1 MHDDF
6 LTGIK
11 EAMVAAAGLIP
22 FAMLVGLTMIE
33 VGYSGGQAVFM
44 SAVMFSGAAQLAA
57 IELLAAGATPLVVV
71 LAALTVNSRFM
82 MFSASIAPHFARFST
97 RVRWLF
103 AYLLADLHYAL
114 TIAKNEQ
121 EEISLFWYYLGSA
134 LGVYLIW
141 VLSTLLGVL
150 VGARIPDTL
159 ELDFT
164 ISLVFI
170 YLLLSLVDGAEDVI
184 VAAIAGG
191 LAVAASG
198 LPHDAELL
206 VAPLIAVLIGY
217 PISRGYINN
226 E

>member
-121 EEISLFWYYLGSA
+121 EEISLFWYF
-134 LGVYLIW
+134 
-141 VLSTLLGVL
+141 L
-150 VGARIPDTL
+150 VPR
-159 ELDFT
+159 
-164 ISLVFI
+164 LVSI
-170 YLLLSLVDGAEDVI
+170 
-184 VAAIAGG
+184 
-191 LAVAASG
+191 
-198 LPHDAELL
+198 
-206 VAPLIAVLIGY
+206 
-217 PISRGYINN
+217 
-226 E
+226 